1 MKIFLSRK
9 KKISKKQEK
18 HKKPIPYNPEENLK
32 KLTPRDI
39 LKALM
44 YCIER
49 SDYEA
54 FRDVVSAY
62 LSVHNKTTIAKDMGI
77 SRRAL
82 YHMTSDNAN
91 PTIQNIMSFY
101 QAIKKAA

>member
-1 MKIFLSRK
+1 MDK
-9 KKISKKQEK
+9 EK
-18 HKKPIPYNPEENLK
+18 TYKRQKSSKKPIPFDPDKNLK
-32 KLTPRDI
+32 KLSPKDI

-44 YCIER
+44 FCIEH

-54 FRDVVSAY
+54 FKEIVAAY
-62 LSVHNKTTIAKDMGI
+62 LAVNNKAGIARRMGV

-82 YHMTSDNAN
+82 YHMIGDNAN
-91 PTIQNIMSFY
+91 PTIKNLMNFY

>member
-1 MKIFLSRK
+1 MIK
-9 KKISKKQEK
+9 KGTLKKQGNSK
-18 HKKPIPYNPEENLK
+18 RIMTYSPEDNLK
-32 KLTPRDI
+32 QIKPKDVLN
-39 LKALM
+39 ALM
-44 YCIER
+44 YCIEY

-54 FRDVVSAY
+54 FRDVVESY
-62 LSVHNKTTIAKDMGI
+62 IKVQNKVAIAKDMGV

-82 YHMTSDNAN
+82 YHMISDEAN

>member
-1 MKIFLSRK
+1 MTK
-9 KKISKKQEK
+9 KGILKKQGNSK
-18 HKKPIPYNPEENLK
+18 RIMTYDPDENLK
-32 KLTPRDI
+32 KLKPKDI
-39 LKALM
+39 LNALM
-44 YCIER
+44 YCIEY

-54 FRDVVSAY
+54 FRDVVYAY
-62 LSVHNKTTIAKDMGI
+62 IKIHNKAAIASDMGV

-82 YHMTSDNAN
+82 YHMTSDEGN

>member
-1 MKIFLSRK
+1 MAYDPNSNFRKI
-9 KKISKKQEK
+9 
-18 HKKPIPYNPEENLK
+18 KPK
-32 KLTPRDI
+32 DI
-39 LKALM
+39 LNALM
-44 YCIER
+44 YCIEF

-54 FRDVVSAY
+54 FRDIVDAY
-62 LSVHNKTTIAKDMGI
+62 IKVHNKVAIAKDMGV

-82 YHMTSDNAN
+82 YHMVSDDAN

>member
-1 MKIFLSRK
+1 MIK
-9 KKISKKQEK
+9 KGISKKQENY
-18 HKKPIPYNPEENLK
+18 KKLIKYNPEENLK
-32 KLTPRDI
+32 KVEPKDV

-44 YCIER
+44 HCIEH

-54 FRDVVSAY
+54 FRDVVYAY
-62 LSVHNKTTIAKDMGI
+62 VKAHNKVAIAKSMGV

-82 YHMTSDNAN
+82 YHMISDDAN
-91 PTIQNIMSFY
+91 PTIKNIMSFY

>member
-1 MKIFLSRK
+1 MTKRG
-9 KKISKKQEK
+9 ISKKRGTS
-18 HKKPIPYNPEENLK
+18 KKITTYNPDDNLK
-32 KLTPRDI
+32 QIKPKEV

-44 YCIER
+44 YCIEY

-54 FRDVVSAY
+54 FRYVVDAY
-62 LSVHNKTTIAKDMGI
+62 VKIHNKVAIAKDMGV

-82 YHMTSDNAN
+82 YHMISEDGN
-91 PTIQNIMSFY
+91 PTVQNIMSFY